1 MNKKY
6 MAISLAMCFSVAL
19 SGCNGKDKEASTV
32 QQETTAAKRSIEV
45 MSVTKGSIQNDYKYS
60 GKVKPANE
68 VNVLSTVSGKVAA
81 VNYDIGDSVQQGDIL
96 FTMET
101 TDIVNNINTL
111 RASLEQVE
119 ANINSAKTSV
129 ELANGSAM
137 QLQIEQAQA
146 AVTNAK
152 SAYENSQLG
161 LSNAELAVN
170 NSKIAVEN
178 AKLNLSKAELAFNNS
193 KTDFNN
199 YKALYEAGALA
210 QTAYD
215 QYKMAYDQAEIAYN
229 QAKLSYEQAE
239 VAVNQAQLSYDQ
251 AQNSISQAQESYNQA
266 QATYEITANQM
277 PGENKRKA
285 EDALKIAESSRASI
299 LAQIKSAE
307 KTLSDATVKSPI
319 SGIVTAC
326 NLKAGTVLAQGATAP
341 FTIIDMNSVN
351 IEVNVSEQIINAL
364 HIGDIIDVKISAVSD
379 TPLKGT
385 ISTIN
390 PAANTTGT
398 YTVKIEIDNSNSQLK
413 SGMFGEVIFAKEKSD
428 NAIILPRSAV
438 ISNDEETYVMV
449 EENGIAKKV
458 NITLGVDNGTE
469 VEVLSGLVENM
480 NVVIKGQSYLVD
492 GDAVEVVSNNTSY
505 ETENQTETVEEE

>member
-1 MNKKY
+1 MNKKC
-6 MAISLAMCFSVAL
+6 MVISLAMCFLVTL
-19 SGCNGKDKEASTV
+19 SGCNSKDEEASTV
-32 QQETTAAKRSIEV
+32 QQETTAAKRSVEV
-45 MSVTKGSIQNDYKYS
+45 MKVTTGSIQNDYKYS

-68 VNVLSTVSGKVAA
+68 VNVLSTVSGKVAT
-81 VNYDIGDSVQQGDIL
+81 VNYDIGDSVQKDDVL
-96 FTMET
+96 FTMDT
-101 TDIVNNINTL
+101 TDIVNNINTAK
-111 RASLEQVE
+111 ASLEQVE
-119 ANINSAKTSV
+119 ANIASAKTSL
-129 ELANGSAM
+129 ELVNGSSM

-152 SAYENSQLG
+152 SAYENAQLSLG
-161 LSNAELAVN
+161 NAELSVS

-178 AKLNLSKAELAFNNS
+178 AKLNLDKAEIAFNNS

-215 QYKMAYDQAEIAYN
+215 QYKTAYDQAEIAYN
-229 QAKLSYEQAE
+229 QAKLSYEQAQ
-239 VAVNQAQLSYDQ
+239 VAVNQAQLAYDQ
-251 AQNSISQAQESYNQA
+251 TQNSISQAQESYKQA
-266 QATYEITANQM
+266 QETYEITANQV
-277 PGENKRKA
+277 PGENQRRA

-307 KTLSDATVKSPI
+307 KTLNDAVVKSPI

-326 NLKAGTVLAQGATAP
+326 NVKESTVLAQGAAAP
-341 FTIIDMNSVN
+341 FTIIDMNTVN
-351 IEVNVSEQIINAL
+351 IEVNVSEQLINTL
-364 HIGDIIDVKISAVSD
+364 HIGDELDVKISAVSD
-379 TPLKGT
+379 TPLKGK

-390 PAANTTGT
+390 PAANATGT

-469 VEVLSGLVENM
+469 VEVLSGLSENM
-480 NVVIKGQSYLVD
+480 NVVTKGQSYLID
-492 GDAVEVVSNNTSY
+492 GDAVEVVSNNSSS
-505 ETENQTETVEEE
+505 ETVEGE